1 MKRLSAIA
9 VLRDLIRIGVAMR
22 HIIPAAILPVIVLL
36 ATSAPAWSQSRRI
49 DALNRAFV
57 EHVRGLGESRSVQ
70 AKAIVRSLKEDYA
83 GDDAD
88 GFVPDSLS
96 LLYPEFQDAIDAFDD
111 DLFHAAAERL
121 EPLTAS
127 SDRFLAANAG
137 YFYARSLIERGMLE
151 EAETFLNRLV
161 TKKSDLA
168 GLTPYA
174 GHFWFVKG
182 FCQFANLRFDAATES
197 LENIAKRFTEAPE
210 PVRVG
215 AEQLLLE
222 IERREVGTLDEVSSL
237 MGYAAGRLK
246 VSDAAKRVRQ
256 RQDEAVK
263 LLDKLI
269 KEAEA
274 QEKQQ
279 CQGGGQSG
287 QGKSPKRSSNPA
299 QKSTAPAGAGRIGEL
314 RPTEKADPGEMWGK
328 LPDAERD
335 KILQSLRDRFPS
347 RYRELVEQ
355 YYRAL
360 AEDK

>member
-1 MKRLSAIA
+1 MK
-9 VLRDLIRIGVAMR
+9 
-22 HIIPAAILPVIVLL
+22 HIISATILPTIVLL
-36 ATSAPAWSQSRRI
+36 TTSVPAWSQSRRI

-57 EHVRGLGESRSVQ
+57 EHVRGLGESRSDQ
-70 AKAIVRSLKEDYA
+70 AKAIVRSLKEDYV

-96 LLYPEFQDAIDAFDD
+96 LLYPEFQEAIDAFDD

-127 SDRFLAANAG
+127 DDRFLATNAG

-151 EAETFLNRLV
+151 EAETFLNGLV

-182 FCQFANLRFDAATES
+182 FCQFGNLRFDAATES
-197 LENIAKRFTEAPE
+197 LENIARRFAEAPE

-222 IERREVGTLDEVSSL
+222 IKRREIGTLDEVSSL

-246 VSDAAKRVRQ
+246 VSDAAERVRQ

-269 KEAEA
+269 KKAEE

-279 CQGGGQSG
+279 CQGGGKSG
-287 QGKSPKRSSNPA
+287 QGGKKSPKQSSNPA
-299 QKSTAPAGAGRIGEL
+299 QKSTAPAGGGRIGEL

-328 LPDAERD
+328 LPSAERD